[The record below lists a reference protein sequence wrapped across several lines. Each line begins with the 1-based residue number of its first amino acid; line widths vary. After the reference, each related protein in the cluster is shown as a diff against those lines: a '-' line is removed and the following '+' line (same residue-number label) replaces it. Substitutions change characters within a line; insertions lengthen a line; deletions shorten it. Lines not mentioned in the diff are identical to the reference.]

1 MFNLSTEF
9 LGFFLFLLMFFKKF
23 GGGGLAEASLE
34 FLVGSHKDVG
44 GGHFVRG
51 L

>member
-9 LGFFLFLLMFFKKF
+9 LGFFLFLLMFFEKF
-23 GGGGLAEASLE
+23 GGRGLAEASLE
-34 FLVGSHKDVG
+34 FLVGSHKNVS
-44 GGHFVRG
+44 GGHFVRS

>member
-1 MFNLSTEF
+1 MFDLSSGF
-9 LGFFLFLLMFFKKF
+9 LRLLLFLLVFFEKL

-34 FLVGSHKDVG
+34 FLMGSHKNVS
-44 GGHFVRG
+44 GGHFVRR